1 MAGTFKKYLAEAT
14 KQYDF
19 VIKVA
24 GELDENFADNL
35 EVALNKFDVANLT
48 AGKKTPIQNVPLDFP
63 DLSNTEVTVFETTLN
78 YPTTQFELRAY
89 LADVLNTQQDNIR
102 VRKPGEPYEEYQKE
116 SEDKTYEAKLN
127 DPDYKYDGNEVTE
140 SDKDDM
146 VVTEKGKETFL
157 QQLAKEQ
164 KERHQGAE

>member
-1 MAGTFKKYLAEAT
+1 MAGAFKKYLAEAA

-24 GELDENFADNL
+24 GGLDENFEDSL
-35 EVALNKFDVANLT
+35 EVALKKFDVANLS

-63 DLSNTEVTVFETTLN
+63 DLTNTEVTVFETTLN
-78 YPTTQFELRAY
+78 YPTTQHELRAY
-89 LADVLNTQQDNIR
+89 LADALNTQQDFIR

-116 SEDKTYEAKLN
+116 TEDKPYESKLM
-127 DPDYKYDGNEVTE
+127 DGEYKDAE
-140 SDKDDM
+140 SVNKDDL

-157 QQLAKEQ
+157 QQLAKEA
-164 KERHQGAE
+164 KERNQGDE

>member
-1 MAGTFKKYLAEAT
+1 MAGAFKKYLAEAA

-19 VIKVA
+19 VLKFA
-24 GELDENFADNL
+24 GELDENFEDSL
-35 EVALNKFDVANLT
+35 EVALKKFEVANMS

-63 DLSNTEVTVFETTLN
+63 DLTNSEVTVYETTLN

-89 LADVLNTQQDNIR
+89 LADMLNMQQDYIR

-116 SEDKTYEAKLN
+116 QEDTPYETKLT
-127 DPDYKYDGNEVTE
+127 DGEYKDATPV
-140 SDKDDM
+140 DKDQY

-164 KERHQGAE
+164 KERNQGDA